1 VQRGYQ
7 RVLVVLAISVVVHV
21 PLVYASALSLLRSAT
36 PEGEPRYF
44 DVTPVAQSSDPRNPN
59 EEERDEDEDYE
70 PKDEQP
76 DGQVVDAPEAGERRR
91 PEQARFL
98 SDRDQVVEHETRPSL
113 QLPGDRRQPQ
123 PSVPPL
129 LASAQRP
136 GTARDQRDVPPGLVL
151 RDRGLE
157 PESSGDHEADQ
168 APPPMNEGELE
179 LRPTYA
185 ALSDAVGGTG
195 LDDLRNLEEG
205 DGTLLTTARWLHAPF
220 FQRVKEQV
228 EQYWHPDLAFARHD
242 PGGHVYGYRDRETV
256 IQVVLDSQ
264 GALVRNYVLRASG
277 ADFLDEEAL
286 HAIEQAAPFPNPP
299 RGLVDQQS
307 QHIVFTFGFT
317 VELGEQP
324 IFRVR
329 RYR

>member
-1 VQRGYQ
+1 M
-7 RVLVVLAISVVVHV
+7 VVAISALVHV
-21 PLVYASALSLLRSAT
+21 PLVYGSALSLMRSAT
-36 PEGEPRYF
+36 PTGEPRYF
-44 DVTPVAQSSDPRNPN
+44 EVTTVAPSSDPRNPT
-59 EEERDEDEDYE
+59 EEEREEDEDYE
-70 PKDEQP
+70 PKDELP
-76 DGQVVDAPEAGERRR
+76 DGQVVNAPEAGERRR
-91 PEQARFL
+91 PDDARFL
-98 SDRDQVVEHETRPSL
+98 SDRDQVVERETRPRL

-123 PSVPPL
+123 PATPPL
-129 LASAQRP
+129 LAAKRP
-136 GTARDQRDVPPGLVL
+136 PGAARDQRDVPPGLVQ
-151 RDRGLE
+151 RDRGLA
-157 PESSGDHEADQ
+157 PEDSGEHEADQ
-168 APPPMNEGELE
+168 APPPMNEGQLD

-195 LDDLRNLEEG
+195 LDDLRDVEEG

-228 EQYWHPDLAFARHD
+228 EQYWHPDVAFARHD

-256 IQVVLDSQ
+256 IQVVLDPR
-264 GALVRNYVLRASG
+264 GGLVRNYVLRASG

-286 HAIEQAAPFPNPP
+286 HAIEQASPFPNPP
-299 RGLVDQQS
+299 RALVDQAS

>member
-1 VQRGYQ
+1 VQRGYL
-7 RVLVVLAISVVVHV
+7 RVLVVAALSAVAHV
-21 PLVYASALSLLRSAT
+21 PLVYGSALSLLSSSDAT
-36 PEGEPRYF
+36 GAPRYF
-44 DVTPVAQSSDPRNPN
+44 EVTPVAQSSDPRNPT

-70 PKDEQP
+70 PRDEQP

-91 PEQARFL
+91 PDDARFL
-98 SDRDQVVEHETRPSL
+98 ADRDQVVERETRPRL

-123 PSVPPL
+123 PSSPPL
-129 LASAQRP
+129 LAANQQP
-136 GTARDQRDVPPGLVL
+136 GTARDLRDVPPGLVL
-151 RDRGLE
+151 RDRGFR
-157 PESSGDHEADQ
+157 PEDSGEHEADQ
-168 APPPMNEGELE
+168 APPPMRDGRLD

-195 LDDLRNLEEG
+195 LDDLRDLEEG

-228 EQYWHPDLAFARHD
+228 EQYWRPDVAFARHD

-256 IQVVLDSQ
+256 IQVVLDPQ
-264 GALVRNYVLRASG
+264 GGLVRNYVLRASG

-299 RGLVDQQS
+299 RALVDQRS
-307 QHIVFTFGFT
+307 QRIVFTFGFT